1 MRPGHTKEGLFLCLS
16 VQIESHETY
25 SDPFLPTQTDCTVL
39 VMLKESRKSLAR
51 VAVGVPRTR
60 HTPQRS
66 CAKADHIS
74 KLWKQCKT
82 LKTGQKFTQCKLN
95 WTHDVMKAYVNDTCQ
110 PQTARHSRTAYQ
122 TSLASQVLQRMNAV
136 IANVHTCSGSCAQ
149 LCVYSSHSSS
159 VRPEDP
165 RMDHFS
171 ESSVTPSSIS

>member
-1 MRPGHTKEGLFLCLS
+1 MSPNPNRLHSFGDAEG
-16 VQIESHETY
+16 IEEELGKSY
-25 SDPFLPTQTDCTVL
+25 S
-39 VMLKESRKSLAR
+39 
-51 VAVGVPRTR
+51 GRTR
-60 HTPQRS
+60 YQAHTTEELRKGRP
-66 CAKADHIS
+66 HLS

-82 LKTGQKFTQCKLN
+82 LKTGQKFNQCKLN

-110 PQTARHSRTAYQ
+110 PQTARDSRTAYQ
-122 TSLASQVLQRMNAV
+122 TSIASQVLQRMNAV